1 MPVKSDPSS
10 RSLIFNSVTRNEDF
24 GNMELLSYISI
35 TDSLKCDAAF
45 DAQSWTSLGS
55 LHLFKQLAVESRDLS
70 HAEKKVTVVKPEQIF
85 KMTNFDHFE

>member
-1 MPVKSDPSS
+1 
-10 RSLIFNSVTRNEDF
+10 
-24 GNMELLSYISI
+24 MELLSYISI

-70 HAEKKVTVVKPEQIF
+70 QAEKKVTVVKPEQIF
-85 KMTNFDHFE
+85 KMTIIFSQKGQKWSLVILSENSCHF